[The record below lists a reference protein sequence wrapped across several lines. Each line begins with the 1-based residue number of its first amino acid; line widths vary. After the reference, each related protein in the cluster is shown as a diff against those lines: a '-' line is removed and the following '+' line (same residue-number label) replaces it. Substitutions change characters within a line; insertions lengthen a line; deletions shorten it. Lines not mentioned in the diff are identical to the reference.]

1 MAEGSMIEVPE
12 TIGEKASSVAA
23 KTDRPPITQIRVRN
37 FKKIADTTVSLG
49 PITYLVGGNN
59 SGKSSVLQAVHTAVS
74 CAQIAAELK
83 QQVIAEASL
92 RYSPSADFSLLGHG
106 GPYENRQ
113 GGQRGIVDFDGLTT
127 DGEPAD
133 YRIEMYK
140 ARNHH
145 NVGVDRSGTAP
156 GFGQIISD
164 PKRLFSVYVPGLAG
178 VPHRE
183 EMYGYAAVFR
193 KAAGGEANLVFRNV
207 IRLISDRALLDD
219 LERLLGEV
227 IGASAHFK
235 VSYNPDRDLYVD
247 VSLAL
252 GESPSPRDYIP
263 VDLWGTG
270 LLQITQIFAYVLLF
284 RPALLLID
292 EPDSHIHPTNQRTLA
307 AAFEKVV
314 ENFDC
319 RIILSTHSRHL
330 LTAASEEVK
339 VVWMKDGVVQS
350 DDSRELATVL
360 MELGALDQLDG
371 VTPDVIVCT
380 EDSDSTALE
389 RALSEVSKLGKRI
402 KVVRFNGLG
411 NAMSAEAVR
420 EMSRLLVPE
429 PRVIIHR
436 DRDFITDDELRVWA
450 EPYSARGIEVFCPP
464 LCDLEAYHASPE
476 HIATVA
482 GISVAEANDL
492 RDALLTEMAPNL
504 RKKFLEKRRAAV
516 QKLSPYGGAPRAD
529 DMWPVGATPVA
540 EHVYGKDLL
549 GRLNVELKKR
559 DKSVGK
565 LEHTASVQLIAEL
578 ESVVTGSDLANEGEP
593 A

>member
-1 MAEGSMIEVPE
+1 MSEEAVDDLAEDGAEKVPVVQ
-12 TIGEKASSVAA
+12 I

-37 FKKIADTTVSLG
+37 FKKISDTTVNLG

-207 IRLISDRALLDD
+207 IRLINDRNLLDD

-227 IGASAHFK
+227 ISAQAHFK

-252 GESPSPRDYIP
+252 GDSPSPRDFIP

-319 RIILSTHSRHL
+319 RIILTTHSRHL
-330 LTAASEEVK
+330 LTAASQAVK
-339 VVWMKDGVVQS
+339 VVWMKDGAVQS
-350 DDSRELATVL
+350 DESRELATVL

-371 VTPDVIVCT
+371 TTPDVIICT
-380 EDSDSTALE
+380 EDSDSAMLE
-389 RALSEVSKLGKRI
+389 RALAEIPNLEKRI

-420 EMSRLLVPE
+420 EMSRLMVPE

-436 DRDFITDDELRVWA
+436 DRDFITDEELRVWA
-450 EPYSARGIEVFCPP
+450 EPYSGRGIEVFCPP

-476 HIATVA
+476 HIVKVA
-482 GISVAEANDL
+482 GISLLNAEGL
-492 RDALLTEMAPNL
+492 RSTALAEISPSL

-516 QKLSPYGGAPRAD
+516 LKLSPYGGAPRAD
-529 DMWPVGATPVA
+529 DMWPIGSTPA
-540 EHVYGKDLL
+540 DEHVYGKDLL
-549 GRLNVELKKR
+549 TRLNAELKKQ
-559 DKSVGK
+559 DKTVGK
-565 LEHTASVQLIAEL
+565 LEQTASAQLVAEL
-578 ESVVTGSDLANEGEP
+578 SAVLADAAPEMDEE
-593 A
+593 AV